1 VAQEVFL
8 TVVRKHADNP
18 DLDSQFC
25 GTQEQVSK
33 NFLLIAPLILDRD
46 FVSVSWCVGLY
57 SVSITRD
64 G

>member
-1 VAQEVFL
+1 MAQEVFL

-25 GTQEQVSK
+25 GTQEEVAK

-46 FVSVSWCVGLY
+46 FVNSQRIG
-57 SVSITRD
+57 
-64 G
+64 